1 MTIVRAD
8 GRLALAGGPAAR
20 SRPDGDPPLA
30 VGADQIGDE
39 DVTAVEAL
47 LRGKMLYR
55 YRGSAVEHFERSF
68 EAWLDAGSRALAV
81 SSGSAALQLALAAV
95 DLEPGAEVIVPT
107 VGFVSIATAVH
118 AAGAVPRFAPVG
130 EALCVDPDRALATA
144 GDRTGAIVAV
154 HSYGSSAD
162 LDALSTIAERHEAC
176 VVEDVAQA
184 CGGSFRGR
192 RLGTFGRAAA
202 FSFQHFKLA
211 TTGEGGMVV
220 TSEADAYAR
229 AAVAHDAAAKWNI
242 PALARQVRSLPFPPG
257 NLRMSELEAAL
268 GAVQIARCD
277 SLISRL
283 RAIKAALVPHVDV
296 SGITTRPHADP
307 AGDIGSHMIFYA
319 ETYEEADWAA
329 RALRAEGV
337 CAASLLGGSSGNRHW
352 AGEWGS
358 VLESFG
364 APPPD
369 ADVLAADEGVLR
381 RGVTVA
387 IDPRMDDRD
396 VAETQAAL
404 DKVFAG

>member
-1 MTIVRAD
+1 MRIVRAD
-8 GRLALAGGPAAR
+8 NRLALGGGPPAR

-39 DVTAVEAL
+39 EVAAVEAV
-47 LRGKMLYR
+47 LRSKVLYR
-55 YRGSAVEHFERSF
+55 YRGSAVDRFERSF

-95 DLEPGAEVIVPT
+95 DLDPGAEVIVPT

-130 EALCVDPDRALATA
+130 EALCLDPDRALVAA
-144 GDRTGAIVAV
+144 GDRTGAILAV
-154 HSYGSSAD
+154 HTFGSPAD
-162 LDALSTIAERHEAC
+162 LEALGAVTERYEAWL
-176 VVEDVAQA
+176 VEDVAQA

-220 TSEADAYAR
+220 TSEPGAYAR
-229 AAVAHDAAAKWNI
+229 TVVAHDAAAIWTV
-242 PALARQVRSLPFPPG
+242 PALARHVRSLSFPPG
-257 NLRMSELEAAL
+257 NFRMSELEAAL
-268 GAVQIARCD
+268 GAVQVARCD
-277 SLISRL
+277 WLIARL
-283 RAIKAALVPHVDV
+283 RAIKAALLPHVDV
-296 SGITTRPHADP
+296 SGIATRPHADP
-307 AGDIGSHMIFYA
+307 AGDIGSHVVFY
-319 ETYEEADWAA
+319 TDTFEEADWAA

-337 CAASLLGGSSGNRHW
+337 CATRLLGGSGGNRHW
-352 AGEWGS
+352 AGEWGP

-364 APPPD
+364 APPPE
-369 ADVLAADEGVLR
+369 AEVLAADEGVLR
-381 RGVTVA
+381 RGVVMA
-387 IDPRMDDRD
+387 IDPRMDDLD
-396 VAETQAAL
+396 IADTQAAL